1 MQKRF
6 AGLRDRRVSKMHE
19 GGYGNPTSTRFQKGR
34 SGNPRG
40 RPPGRHN
47 RPPYDVILG
56 QMVTIKEDG
65 VERRVTA
72 AEAFLLYMTKR
83 GLGGDGAAVRS
94 AMAAIEEARAVRR
107 RRGGEQLTIV
117 RKMVAPGSVN
127 TALERLRMAKKLAPY
142 RTSARIL
149 LEPWLVEK
157 ALARLGERQL
167 SREEQAKV
175 IQAVRTPHKVQWP
188 DWWEIKP
195 QGR

>member
-1 MQKRF
+1 
-6 AGLRDRRVSKMHE
+6 MHE
-19 GGYGNPTSTRFQKGR
+19 GGYGKPPVCTRFQKGR

-47 RPPYDVILG
+47 WPPYDVILG

-83 GLGGDGAAVRS
+83 GLGGDGAAARS
-94 AMAAIEEARAVRR
+94 AMAAIEEARAVRG
-107 RRGGEQLTIV
+107 RRGGEQLTIGL
-117 RKMVAPGSVN
+117 KGVAPGSVD
-127 TALERLRMAKKLAPY
+127 TALERLRMAKKLNPY

-157 ALARLGERQL
+157 ALARLGERRL

-195 QGR
+195 QGTRDQRE